1 MDRAARTY
9 LGVRSAALVAG
20 SRAPRRNLTG
30 GSPEFT
36 FPALRG
42 LKQLVF
48 CSRGYYASRVIHQ
61 RVEPGSGRLGAVGST
76 AAAALRGGARRSACA
91 RDVLGSGTCANECGR
106 VRVASASQDRGNEGL
121 RGAAA
126 SSPWRNSGS
135 GTPVTAFR
143 PRARPSDLET

>member
-1 MDRAARTY
+1 MGDSRPLDRDLRAPIRWDLNLILCIHCDRAARTY
-9 LGVRSAALVAG
+9 LGERLAALVAG

-48 CSRGYYASRVIHQ
+48 GSRGYYASRVIHQ

-76 AAAALRGGARRSACA
+76 AVEALCGGARRSACA
-91 RDVLGSGTCANECGR
+91 RDVLGSGTCANECGCMR
-106 VRVASASQDRGNEGL
+106 AASASQDWGNEG
-121 RGAAA
+121 
-126 SSPWRNSGS
+126 
-135 GTPVTAFR
+135 
-143 PRARPSDLET
+143 

>member
-20 SRAPRRNLTG
+20 SRAPRRDLTG

-48 CSRGYYASRVIHQ
+48 GSRGYYASRVIHQ
-61 RVEPGSGRLGAVGST
+61 RVELGSGMIGVACAAKGAG
-76 AAAALRGGARRSACA
+76 LRGGARR
-91 RDVLGSGTCANECGR
+91 
-106 VRVASASQDRGNEGL
+106 
-121 RGAAA
+121 
-126 SSPWRNSGS
+126 
-135 GTPVTAFR
+135 
-143 PRARPSDLET
+143 RARF